1 MNTDIDARHETS
13 CREVGGELVS
23 GFNIDSSMTHV
34 EILRRRSAG
43 PIAWRFRQQRAA
55 LFWFRRGVSSLN
67 LRLDGAPVRARVDEG
82 SNFALFPASMLVEG
96 EFEVARHCDY
106 TVVFLDVQAV
116 AESTRLRLDRPLIA
130 FRSAHLQ
137 NSLPLLFR
145 EANVADGLYGLFA
158 DGWAM
163 QALAVLARIGG
174 GDAPVEP
181 VRRGGLAAASLVR
194 VVDFVNADI
203 ARPFTVQALA
213 EVAGV
218 SPRHFLR
225 AFQQSTGSTPLR
237 FIQKLRIE
245 KAKELLSRAQTSATE
260 IALDCGFSHAQHFS
274 TAFKKATGETPSSYR
289 RRSPG

>member
-1 MNTDIDARHETS
+1 MHAIEARDGTS

-34 EILRRRSAG
+34 EILRRRSVG
-43 PIAWRFRQQRAA
+43 PIAWRFRQQRTA

-67 LRLDGAPVRARVDEG
+67 LRLDGAPVHARVDEG
-82 SNFALFPASMLVEG
+82 ANFALFPASMLVEG

-106 TVVFLDVQAV
+106 CVIFLDLQAV
-116 AESTRLRLDRPLIA
+116 AEQTRVRLDRPLVA

-137 NSLPLLFR
+137 SSLPLLFR

-174 GDAPVEP
+174 GDADVEP
-181 VRRGGLAAASLVR
+181 TRRGGLATASLDR

-203 ARPFTVQALA
+203 SRPFTVQALA

-237 FIQKLRIE
+237 FIQNLRIE
-245 KAKELLSRAQTSATE
+245 KAKELLSRAQASATE

-274 TAFKKATGETPSSYR
+274 TAFKKATGETPSNYR
-289 RRSPG
+289 RRSLE

>member
-1 MNTDIDARHETS
+1 MNTDIEARHETN

-67 LRLDGAPVRARVDEG
+67 LRLDGEPVRARVDEG
-82 SNFALFPASMLVEG
+82 ASFALFPASMLVEG

-116 AESTRLRLDRPLIA
+116 TEPTRLRLDRPLIA

-137 NSLPLLFR
+137 SSLPLLFR

-174 GDAPVEP
+174 DGTVE
-181 VRRGGLAAASLVR
+181 RTSRGGLALASLNR

-203 ARPFTVQALA
+203 SRPFTVQALA

-237 FIQKLRIE
+237 FIQNLRIE
-245 KAKELLSRAQTSATE
+245 KAKELLSRAQASATE

-274 TAFKKATGETPSSYR
+274 TAFKKATGETPSGYR
-289 RRSPG
+289 RRSLG

>member
-1 MNTDIDARHETS
+1 MNTDIEARHETS

-181 VRRGGLAAASLVR
+181 VRRGGLAAASLDR

-245 KAKELLSRAQTSATE
+245 KAKELLSRAQASATE